1 MDRERTLRSAEKNAA
16 RGRYKQAIED
26 YETALEQTPRDARL
40 LLKIGDLHAR
50 NNAYAWAVDT
60 YARAARVYTDEG
72 FAAKAVAVYK
82 QILQLFST
90 RVPHLADFYLYV
102 YPTLAGLY
110 QELRLSAEAVGTYD
124 AYASLLARSG
134 RLHEAAAILRIV
146 AERGGD
152 NPITRLRLAEVL
164 LEDGCEQ
171 EALEHFR
178 TAADRL
184 VALDRTDEALR
195 VLDRTHA
202 RTQAPDA
209 ARHAARILL
218 NRGRT
223 ADGMQALLRLQQ
235 AFQAQPKNL
244 ETLDLLAR
252 AFEVI
257 DQKDRAFEVRKE
269 TVRIAKDQGAMD
281 TARAVLAVLHAE
293 APNDPDVA
301 ALTLTIAP
309 PAPRTIP
316 PSEPSIPEVS
326 VELVEAESSVEHH
339 AVAVEDDV
347 PIIEEAGSP
356 PVLDLAGEIAALE
369 SRAREFVLRGDLQSA
384 IHTVRIGLELDRT
397 SEHLRSLLE
406 ELLTIKPA
414 PSSFG
419 IPAPVP
425 SDVLRDLAQPPQ
437 RCAGLPPV
445 PSSVLLDADLV
456 GRSPLESIRGFRGGG
471 GISEALEE
479 AEFFVSRGLFDDA
492 LAIVREQMVRSPNDP
507 VLVERADDIEQMAID
522 AEAQP
527 SVLGI
532 AEPTEHAARVAL
544 GGDADFLQAAL
555 ADMEAAPS
563 GSVNAAANTVD
574 VDSFFLAFK
583 QGIAAQVEEQDSR
596 MHYDLGLAYLEMG
609 QVDGAIETFRKAA
622 KDPARACVSLSM
634 IASAHQRAG
643 DLGAALEALQEA
655 AAVERKSRSEEAA
668 VHYEIASLHEAR
680 GEPTLAVSH
689 FEHVVQ
695 LAPDFRD
702 ARARLE
708 SLRRHTPA
716 LRATVVDE
724 EIEHFFDDLI
734 VPDEKR

>member
-26 YETALEQTPRDARL
+26 YQTVLEQTPRDARL

-50 NNAYAWAVDT
+50 NDAYAWAVDT
-60 YARAARVYTDEG
+60 YARAARVYSDEG

-82 QILQLFST
+82 QILQLLST

-184 VALDRTDEALR
+184 VALDRMDEALR

-281 TARAVLAVLHAE
+281 TARAVLAVLRAE
-293 APNDPDVA
+293 APNDPDVS
-301 ALTLTIAP
+301 ALTQTIAP
-309 PAPRTIP
+309 PAPKPLPT
-316 PSEPSIPEVS
+316 SEPSIPEVS
-326 VELVEAESSVEHH
+326 VESVEAESSVERH
-339 AVAVEDDV
+339 AVTVDGDAPVVE
-347 PIIEEAGSP
+347 ETGAP

-369 SRAREFVLRGDLQSA
+369 SRAREFVLRGDLHSA
-384 IHTVRIGLELDRT
+384 IHTVRIGLELDRA
-397 SEHLRSLLE
+397 SENLRSLLE
-406 ELLTIKPA
+406 DLLAIKPA
-414 PSSFG
+414 PPSG

-425 SDVLRDLAQPPQ
+425 SDVLRDLTQPPQ
-437 RCAGLPPV
+437 SCAGLPPI
-445 PSSVLLDADLV
+445 PGSVLLDSDLV
-456 GRSPLESIRGFRGGG
+456 GHTPLESIRGFRGGG

-479 AEFFVSRGLFDDA
+479 AEFFVSRGLFEDA
-492 LAIVREQMVRSPNDP
+492 LAILREQMVRSPNDP
-507 VLVERADDIEQMAID
+507 VLVERASDIEQMAID

-563 GSVNAAANTVD
+563 GTAKAAPGAVD

-609 QVDGAIETFRKAA
+609 QVNGAIEAFRKAA
-622 KDPARACVSLSM
+622 KDPERACVSLSM

-643 DLGAALEALQEA
+643 DLEAALRALQEA
-655 AAVERKSRSEEAA
+655 AAVERKSRAEEAG
-668 VHYEIASLHEAR
+668 VHYEIANLHEVR
-680 GEPTLAVSH
+680 GEPDLAASH
-689 FEHVVQ
+689 FERVVQ

-702 ARARLE
+702 ARSRLD
-708 SLRRHTPA
+708 SLRRHTTA
-716 LRATVVDE
+716 VRAGVADE
-724 EIEHFFDDLI
+724 EIEHVFDDLI
-734 VPDEKR
+734 APDDKG

>member
-26 YETALEQTPRDARL
+26 YQSVLQQTPRDARL

-82 QILQLFST
+82 QILQLLST

-134 RLHEAAAILRIV
+134 RLHEAASILRVV

-152 NPITRLRLAEVL
+152 NPITRLRLAEIL

-218 NRGRT
+218 HRGRT

-244 ETLDLLAR
+244 ETLALLAR
-252 AFEVI
+252 AFEII

-281 TARAVLAVLHAE
+281 TARAVLAVLRAE
-293 APNDPDVA
+293 APHDPDVA
-301 ALTLTIAP
+301 ALTQTIAP
-309 PAPRTIP
+309 PAPKTIP

-339 AVAVEDDV
+339 AVAVEGEV
-347 PIIEEAGSP
+347 PIIEEAGAP

-369 SRAREFVLRGDLQSA
+369 GRAREFVLRGDLQSA
-384 IHTVRIGLELDRT
+384 IHTVRIGLELDRA
-397 SEHLRSLLE
+397 SENLRSLLE
-406 ELLTIKPA
+406 ELLAIKP
-414 PSSFG
+414 SMG
-419 IPAPVP
+419 VPAPVP
-425 SDVLRDLAQPPQ
+425 TDVLRDLAQPPES
-437 RCAGLPPV
+437 CVGLPPV
-445 PSSVLLDADLV
+445 PSSVLLDSDLV
-456 GRSPLESIRGFRGGG
+456 GHTPLESIRGFRGGG

-492 LAIVREQMVRSPNDP
+492 LAILREQMVRSPNDR

-532 AEPTEHAARVAL
+532 AEPTEHAARVVL

-563 GSVNAAANTVD
+563 GSENAAADTVD

-609 QVDGAIETFRKAA
+609 QVNGAIEAFRKAA

-643 DLGAALEALQEA
+643 DLGAALEALHEA

-668 VHYEIASLHEAR
+668 VHYEIASLHEVR
-680 GEPTLAVSH
+680 QEPTLAVSH
-689 FEHVVQ
+689 FERVVQ

-702 ARARLE
+702 ARARIE

-716 LRATVVDE
+716 VRSTVADE

-734 VPDEKR
+734 APDEKG

>member
-26 YETALEQTPRDARL
+26 YQSVLAETPRDARL

-60 YARAARVYTDEG
+60 YAHAARVYTDEG

-82 QILQLFST
+82 QILQLLST
-90 RVPHLADFYLYV
+90 HVPHLADFYLHV

-110 QELRLSAEAVGTYD
+110 LELRLSAEAVGTYD

-134 RLHEAAAILRIV
+134 RLHEAASILRIV

-171 EALEHFR
+171 ESLEHFH
-178 TAADRL
+178 AAAERL

-195 VLDRTHA
+195 VLDRTHS
-202 RTQAPDA
+202 RTRAADV

-218 NRGRT
+218 DRGRT

-281 TARAVLAVLHAE
+281 TARAVLATLRAD

-301 ALTLTIAP
+301 ALAQTIAP
-309 PAPRTIP
+309 PPPKPAA

-339 AVAVEDDV
+339 AVTIEGEV
-347 PIIEEAGSP
+347 PIIEEAGAPS
-356 PVLDLAGEIAALE
+356 VLDLAGEIAALE
-369 SRAREFVLRGDLQSA
+369 NRARAFVLRGDLQSA
-384 IHTVRIGLELDRT
+384 IHTVRIGLELDRA
-397 SEHLRSLLE
+397 SESLRSLLE

-414 PSSFG
+414 PVG
-419 IPAPVP
+419 MPPPVP
-425 SDVLRDLAQPPQ
+425 SDVLRDLAHHPGTQTGAPPI
-437 RCAGLPPV
+437 
-445 PSSVLLDADLV
+445 PSSVLLDPDIV
-456 GRSPLESIRGFRGGG
+456 GHTPLESIRGFRGGG

-479 AEFFVSRGLFDDA
+479 AEFFVSRGLFEDA
-492 LAIVREQMVRSPNDP
+492 LAIIREQMARSPADP
-507 VLVERADDIEQMAID
+507 VLLDRANDIEQMAID

-532 AEPTEHAARVAL
+532 AEPTEHAARLAL

-555 ADMEAAPS
+555 ADIEVPS
-563 GSVNAAANTVD
+563 ASAQTTADTVD

-609 QVDGAIETFRKAA
+609 QVQGAIEAFRKASR
-622 KDPARACVSLSM
+622 DPARACVSLSM
-634 IASAHQRAG
+634 IASAHQSAG
-643 DLGAALEALQEA
+643 DLDAALETLQEA
-655 AAVERKSRSEEAA
+655 AAVERKSRAEEAG
-668 VHYEIASLHEAR
+668 VHYEIANLHELR
-680 GEPTLAVSH
+680 GEPTSAVNH
-689 FEHVVQ
+689 FERVVQ

-702 ARARLE
+702 ARTRLA
-708 SLRRHTPA
+708 SLRRHTTSVRPA
-716 LRATVVDE
+716 VADE
-724 EIEHFFDDLI
+724 EIERVFDDLI
-734 VPDEKR
+734 APDEKR